1 MFGDLRSHSKS
12 SFSDNIYNL
21 ARCSTWD
28 TADLWVASESLWTE
42 ADRFV
47 VVDVALGVG
56 AAVAGVH
63 TVSVKAGESLQTIVI
78 ALTPDRY
85 LS

>member
-1 MFGDLRSHSKS
+1 MF
-12 SFSDNIYNL
+12 SFSENIYNL
-21 ARCSTWD
+21 ARSSTWD
-28 TADLWVASESLWTE
+28 TADLRVTSESLWTE

-56 AAVAGVH
+56 ATVAGVH
-63 TVSVKAGESLQTIVI
+63 AVSVEAGESLETLVI
-78 ALTPDRY
+78 ALTPDWH